1 MPMAWSLLLGL
12 SHAVDDF
19 YPSFLAPLLPLIV
32 DQLGLS
38 LTQAGALATLQSFTT
53 SLVQPFFG
61 YFADRSQGP
70 TMMVWG
76 LLASTVFTSL
86 WGLAPNGVTLT
97 LLVALAGL
105 GAALF
110 HPVAGALAGQVARNR
125 RGLGMSLF
133 ITGGS
138 IGYGLGPLVA
148 VAVVSQWGMPA
159 LGLTALPGILMAV
172 LLYRVTRHLPARVAP
187 ISRPPLR
194 DVLLKQFLP
203 LLLLTLIMALRASL
217 ALILGTFVPLYLREK
232 GFPLIMGGL
241 AISVFRVTG
250 ALGGLAGGP
259 LSDRI
264 GRKPVLLISFVL
276 ALPFLWGLFR
286 AEGLLALGLLAG
298 AGVILTSSVPVGVL
312 VAQEAAPDSPG
323 MVSGL
328 IMGFAWGVGALGV
341 IGVGWWGDRVGLTTA
356 LSVAVIAIALVSAVA
371 VLFLREGS
379 TQSTP
384 RVARTGS

>member
-1 MPMAWSLLLGL
+1 
-12 SHAVDDF
+12 
-19 YPSFLAPLLPLIV
+19 
-32 DQLGLS
+32 
-38 LTQAGALATLQSFTT
+38 
-53 SLVQPFFG
+53 
-61 YFADRSQGP
+61 
-70 TMMVWG
+70 
-76 LLASTVFTSL
+76 
-86 WGLAPNGVTLT
+86 
-97 LLVALAGL
+97 
-105 GAALF
+105 
-110 HPVAGALAGQVARNR
+110 
-125 RGLGMSLF
+125 MSLF

-148 VAVVSQWGMPA
+148 VAVVSQWGLPA
-159 LGLTALPGILMAV
+159 LALAALPGILTAV
-172 LLYRVTRHLPARVAP
+172 LLYRITRRLPARIAP
-187 ISRPPLR
+187 IDRPSLR

-217 ALILGTFVPLYLREK
+217 ALILGTFLPLYLMQK

-241 AISVFRVTG
+241 AVSVFRVTG

-264 GRKPVLLISFVL
+264 GRKPVLLMSFVL

-286 AEGLLALGLLAG
+286 VEGLLALGLLAG

-341 IGVGWWGDRVGLTTA
+341 TGVGWWADRVGLTTA